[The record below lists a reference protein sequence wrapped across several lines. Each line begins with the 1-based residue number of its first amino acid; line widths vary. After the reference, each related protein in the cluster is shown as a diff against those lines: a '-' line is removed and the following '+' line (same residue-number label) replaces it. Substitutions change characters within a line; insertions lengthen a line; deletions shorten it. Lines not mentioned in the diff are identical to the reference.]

1 MSFYLKIVLF
11 ILITIISHLNGFRDE
26 QNVFET
32 FSTNDKNEEKS
43 THNWIH
49 FTTQSKQLYENGKQL
64 FEVMSN
70 QKEIYGICWQKAIE
84 MLDTNCKRINDEIQ
98 SRLALAFTNCFLH
111 KSGQNTYPCDSSLTI
126 KDCIKHMN
134 DRAFNTYTEFFTH
147 TQSVC
152 FYLSTELWQKNTET
166 TIDKL
171 SITSSKVSDRLEDA
185 SQQLKQLHGL
195 QHKSIESQTLLNNEL
210 IAARNA
216 MKEFKS
222 STNEQR
228 FIVKEILDRFIKLQ
242 DFVLIEISYGYS
254 LLFLVISMI
263 VVYLMTTPSRTNEAR
278 LWLFIILIINLF
290 VERLIASYSVD
301 EQLGL
306 KSTSIL
312 INDRIWLSRKIS
324 LGLML
329 AVFVWFAIT
338 YKNYAFVNYNI
349 LNEHT
354 LHLNNIQNQLNQ
366 LLPKRI
372 YNFII

>member
-1 MSFYLKIVLF
+1 
-11 ILITIISHLNGFRDE
+11 LNGFRDE

>member
-1 MSFYLKIVLF
+1 
-11 ILITIISHLNGFRDE
+11 
-26 QNVFET
+26 
-32 FSTNDKNEEKS
+32 
-43 THNWIH
+43 
-49 FTTQSKQLYENGKQL
+49 
-64 FEVMSN
+64 
-70 QKEIYGICWQKAIE
+70 
-84 MLDTNCKRINDEIQ
+84 
-98 SRLALAFTNCFLH
+98 
-111 KSGQNTYPCDSSLTI
+111 
-126 KDCIKHMN
+126 
-134 DRAFNTYTEFFTH
+134 
-147 TQSVC
+147 
-152 FYLSTELWQKNTET
+152 
-166 TIDKL
+166 
-171 SITSSKVSDRLEDA
+171 
-185 SQQLKQLHGL
+185 
-195 QHKSIESQTLLNNEL
+195 
-210 IAARNA
+210 
-216 MKEFKS
+216 
-222 STNEQR
+222 
-228 FIVKEILDRFIKLQ
+228 
-242 DFVLIEISYGYS
+242 
-254 LLFLVISMI
+254 
-263 VVYLMTTPSRTNEAR
+263 MTTPSRTNEAR

>member
-1 MSFYLKIVLF
+1 
-11 ILITIISHLNGFRDE
+11 
-26 QNVFET
+26 
-32 FSTNDKNEEKS
+32 
-43 THNWIH
+43 
-49 FTTQSKQLYENGKQL
+49 
-64 FEVMSN
+64 
-70 QKEIYGICWQKAIE
+70 
-84 MLDTNCKRINDEIQ
+84 
-98 SRLALAFTNCFLH
+98 
-111 KSGQNTYPCDSSLTI
+111 
-126 KDCIKHMN
+126 MN

-254 LLFLVISMI
+254 LLFLIISMI